1 MVETFDAQMLDY
13 QNDDYSM
20 HVSTSDTWFHDE
32 AIMEDDG
39 LPTDD
44 ANVSIEVDMEPY
56 DEDHNTEYEMADGSE
71 HYDPDSTELLDV
83 EVYDASRAATPTP
96 ILGVDTPILP
106 SSDVADDSHFAHE
119 FIEPLV
125 PDHSPLPL
133 PIELPETSV
142 TNDNPLGSD
151 TAVSSTPSPYP
162 RPAEE
167 LTDVSVTD
175 SSSVL
180 AERAPSPSNTELNND
195 YTVTTRPLEATS
207 VVTEQIDPQGL
218 AGSGERDPLIDDQ
231 GDEFNDFAQPEYQN
245 QLGAHEGI
253 SASTTH
259 QSGFRDDVEEVE
271 EHADYESSAVSSGD
285 PHEISEGVFIDPPPA
300 VLISFALADRP
311 ETSLFNVPSRPQVTD
326 PTASEHQ
333 LDIPVLLAHHPI
345 LYYEPLSSV
354 FEALRQDEHLA
365 NIPEFMNAELALNAY
380 DLEMVLSEVCVLAHR
395 LHSNTNYIK
404 DNIDAREV
412 SLHDLNVLHDGLNNS
427 GPLRLRLET
436 AGPRFIVQYRMLREH
451 VTQLSISEANDHDLE
466 SLGENSEG
474 RFPS

>member
-1 MVETFDAQMLDY
+1 MTTTMVETFDAQMLDY

-20 HVSTSDTWFHDE
+20 HVSTSETWFHDE

-83 EVYDASRAATPTP
+83 EVYDASRATTPTP
-96 ILGVDTPILP
+96 ILGVDTPTLP
-106 SSDVADDSHFAHE
+106 PSEAADDSHIAHE

-125 PDHSPLPL
+125 PDHSPLPP

-151 TAVSSTPSPYP
+151 AAVSSTLSPYP
-162 RPAEE
+162 GPAEE
-167 LTDVSVTD
+167 LTDVSVID
-175 SSSVL
+175 YSSVL
-180 AERAPSPSNTELNND
+180 VERASSPSHTEFNND
-195 YTVTTRPLEATS
+195 YTVTEATS

-218 AGSGERDPLIDDQ
+218 AGSGERDSVIDDH
-231 GDEFNDFAQPEYQN
+231 GDEFNDFAQPEYQD
-245 QLGAHEGI
+245 QPGADEGI

-300 VLISFALADRP
+300 VLLSFTLADQP
-311 ETSLFNVPSRPQVTD
+311 ETSLFNAPSRPEVTD
-326 PTASEHQ
+326 TTSREHQ
-333 LDIPVLLAHHPI
+333 SDIPVLLAHHPI

-354 FEALRQDEHLA
+354 FEALRQDENLA
-365 NIPEFMNAELALNAY
+365 NIPEFMDAELALNAY
-380 DLEMVLSEVCVLAHR
+380 DLEMVLSEACFFR
-395 LHSNTNYIK
+395 
-404 DNIDAREV
+404 
-412 SLHDLNVLHDGLNNS
+412 
-427 GPLRLRLET
+427 
-436 AGPRFIVQYRMLREH
+436 
-451 VTQLSISEANDHDLE
+451 
-466 SLGENSEG
+466 
-474 RFPS
+474 PSSSFKY